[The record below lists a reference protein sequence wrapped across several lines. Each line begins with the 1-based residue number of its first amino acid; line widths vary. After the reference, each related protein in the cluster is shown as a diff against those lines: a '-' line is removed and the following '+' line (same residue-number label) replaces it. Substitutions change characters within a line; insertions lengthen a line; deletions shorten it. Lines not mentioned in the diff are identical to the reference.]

1 MSEDNFGPWID
12 WAGGPCPI
20 PDAKAGDFEIKLRNG
35 KTIGWGS
42 AEYWATWQD
51 WWQWQGPKPKA
62 IVAYRVRLP
71 AEDLLRQAIERQRA
85 KEQS

>member
-62 IVAYRVRLP
+62 IVAYRVRRSVKTCYDRQGWIP
-71 AEDLLRQAIERQRA
+71 HSNLR
-85 KEQS
+85 